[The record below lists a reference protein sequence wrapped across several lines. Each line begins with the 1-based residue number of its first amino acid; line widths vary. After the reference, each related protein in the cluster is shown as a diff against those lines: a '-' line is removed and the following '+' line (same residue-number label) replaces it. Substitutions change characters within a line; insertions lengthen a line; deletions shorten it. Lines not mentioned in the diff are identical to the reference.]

1 MHLKGRNKKLIVMS
15 LLGLALLGCGKE
27 EKAPEKKVVRTITS
41 MDIDSLNPYKLV
53 SSGSEEIMMN
63 VFEGLVMPTVD
74 GGLAPAVAKEYK
86 ISDDGLTYT
95 FEIREGIK
103 FHNGNPL
110 DVKDVEFSLRKMSG
124 REGDTPAQAM
134 FSNIDD
140 IKITGDN
147 EITITLKVPDSAFI
161 YYMTEGIVPDE
172 NRDSLDKEAIGTGP
186 FKVSGYDRE
195 QKIILTKNDDYWGE
209 KAKIDEVD
217 IFVTPNAETAFL
229 KLLSGEIDILPRV
242 DSKRLNELKN
252 FKTISG
258 AQNTVQL
265 FALNNKFEPF
275 SHKEVREAINL
286 AVDKD
291 AVIKNVM
298 GGYGI
303 KLETNMSP
311 VMKKY
316 CIDNIGEKRD
326 VEKAKEL
333 LKKAGYENLKF
344 TVKVP
349 SNYAMHVSTAQVIAE
364 QLKEVGITMNIET
377 VEWATW
383 LSEVYSGRKYEAT
396 IVGLTGKLDPDS
408 ILKRYA
414 SNYPRNFFNYENP
427 KYDKL
432 IADAKITSDENK
444 RIEYYKEAQR
454 ILRDENAALNGI
466 KISEVG
472 NAYKYRTPA
481 NKINVSA
488 LSLIEYSTIARNAV
502 EVSLKIKGYVRYLF
516 HFIINYKC
524 VCPINTE
531 NVYIRLYDKMRI
543 SFEDVCQGY
552 LDYRFSEEETE
563 KKEFLQ
569 FAHKYEKEIY
579 ELLKDNSFE
588 IEDLKKFINVL
599 YKENNGFDY
608 VELTNVFEKKIK
620 SVTSM
625 VEDMLKSKEKEVR
638 SKIEELAG
646 AKSKITADTAMRLI
660 RIWDN
665 DKIEKDLRNME
676 NIAEITEYIENLYTK
691 TNDKNTPYAKEID
704 YGSVRIKDS
713 EEKISEKVMK
723 YFVSEYIVLKDL
735 YIIKGCKRIQ

>member
-1 MHLKGRNKKLIVMS
+1 MHLKGRNKKLIVLS

-27 EKAPEKKVVRTITS
+27 EKAPEKKIVKTITN

-74 GGLAPAVAKEYK
+74 GGLYPAVAKEYN
-86 ISDDGLTYT
+86 ISEDGLKYT
-95 FEIREGIK
+95 FKIRDGIK

-140 IKITGDN
+140 IKITGED
-147 EITITLKVPDSAFI
+147 EVTITLKVPDSAFI

-172 NRDSLDKEAIGTGP
+172 NKDSLDKEPIGTGP
-186 FKVSGYDRE
+186 FKVSGYERE
-195 QKIILTKNDDYWGE
+195 QKITLEKNNDYWGE
-209 KAKIDEVD
+209 KAKIDGVE

-291 AVIKNVM
+291 GIIKNVM

-311 VMKKY
+311 VMKKF

-333 LKKAGYENLKF
+333 LKNAGYENLKF
-344 TVKVP
+344 TVRVP

-414 SNYPRNFFNYENP
+414 SDYPRNFFNYENP

-454 ILRDENAALNGI
+454 ILRDENVAVFIMDPELITAVNKNINGYVFYPLSFTNFA
-466 KISEVG
+466 KISIG
-472 NAYKYRTPA
+472 
-481 NKINVSA
+481 
-488 LSLIEYSTIARNAV
+488 
-502 EVSLKIKGYVRYLF
+502 
-516 HFIINYKC
+516 
-524 VCPINTE
+524 
-531 NVYIRLYDKMRI
+531 D
-543 SFEDVCQGY
+543 
-552 LDYRFSEEETE
+552 
-563 KKEFLQ
+563 
-569 FAHKYEKEIY
+569 
-579 ELLKDNSFE
+579 
-588 IEDLKKFINVL
+588 
-599 YKENNGFDY
+599 
-608 VELTNVFEKKIK
+608 
-620 SVTSM
+620 
-625 VEDMLKSKEKEVR
+625 
-638 SKIEELAG
+638 
-646 AKSKITADTAMRLI
+646 
-660 RIWDN
+660 
-665 DKIEKDLRNME
+665 
-676 NIAEITEYIENLYTK
+676 
-691 TNDKNTPYAKEID
+691 
-704 YGSVRIKDS
+704 
-713 EEKISEKVMK
+713 
-723 YFVSEYIVLKDL
+723 
-735 YIIKGCKRIQ
+735 